1 MTFRTLLWH
10 SLLLCAFTVIAPNTQ
25 LFFFIGC
32 QLASIFTQLTRRI
45 CDPIR
50 SENFFSCANYS
61 LRQMYPRKYCI
72 IYHDSF
78 LISFLICMIS
88 YFCHFFLPSFFTV
101 KKLFSGNCATSLQQ
115 LLSPSGCDAGL
126 LYLHLIPTDIR
137 VVRTTKIARV
147 GGINRFSP

>member
-25 LFFFIGC
+25 LFW
-32 QLASIFTQLTRRI
+32 LYWM
-45 CDPIR
+45 PI
-50 SENFFSCANYS
+50 SQYFYVTDEAYLWPSCKKNFFSCANYS

-72 IYHDSF
+72 IYYDSF